1 MKKTV
6 MDKICSSFD
15 SFFDSEKK
23 IAKYIINIYD
33 KVVEMTVGQ
42 LASASGSSEASVS
55 RFCKKIGVKGFHH
68 LKISLAKEMVE
79 SNLSNDEV
87 SNRIS
92 IDDIEQSL
100 QNILANK
107 VEELKQTISML
118 NIENFKNILEII
130 AKARSVVFVAVG
142 NTIPVAIDGAFK
154 FNQIGKLALSSTIW
168 ETQIGYVC
176 NLTRDDV
183 VIAIS
188 NSGESSSVVISL
200 ETAKEQGATT
210 ISITNNEESTV
221 ASVSDYHI
229 TTATREKLFLDG
241 YCFSRVTATA
251 VIEILY
257 LFLTS
262 MNEQAYVNIAKHEN
276 KIAGDKL

>member
-6 MDKICSSFD
+6 MDTICSSFD

-23 IAKYIINIYD
+23 IAKYIINNYD

-168 ETQIGYVC
+168 ETQIGYV
-176 NLTRDDV
+176 
-183 VIAIS
+183 I
-188 NSGESSSVVISL
+188 
-200 ETAKEQGATT
+200 
-210 ISITNNEESTV
+210 
-221 ASVSDYHI
+221 
-229 TTATREKLFLDG
+229 
-241 YCFSRVTATA
+241 
-251 VIEILY
+251 
-257 LFLTS
+257 
-262 MNEQAYVNIAKHEN
+262 
-276 KIAGDKL
+276 

>member
-1 MKKTV
+1 MKSPLSETRPANPL
-6 MDKICSSFD
+6 ICRRD
-15 SFFDSEKK
+15 YHLPQTEKH
-23 IAKYIINIYD
+23 A
-33 KVVEMTVGQ
+33 
-42 LASASGSSEASVS
+42 
-55 RFCKKIGVKGFHH
+55 
-68 LKISLAKEMVE
+68 
-79 SNLSNDEV
+79 
-87 SNRIS
+87 
-92 IDDIEQSL
+92 L
-100 QNILANK
+100 QNAEAAPWQALTVPPRRQKNRTRRQIPAGPGKNRSIPL
-107 VEELKQTISML
+107 
-118 NIENFKNILEII
+118 IENFKNILEII